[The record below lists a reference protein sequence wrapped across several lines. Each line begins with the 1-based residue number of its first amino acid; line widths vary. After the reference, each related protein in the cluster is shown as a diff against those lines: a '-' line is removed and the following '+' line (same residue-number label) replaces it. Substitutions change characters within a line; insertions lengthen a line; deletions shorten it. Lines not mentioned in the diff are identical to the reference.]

1 MKKTTKIMKL
11 GINGEGIAYPNKRIT
26 FIPQALPKEVVD
38 YEIIKRDNG
47 YDTAKLLRVVEP
59 SKDRIEPI
67 CPISDLCGGCQLMH
81 LKYKKQLT
89 YKQKLVTN
97 SIKKYTDLDPVINLI
112 EPSKPS
118 LNYRYHVKL
127 PLKVVD
133 GQVVVGMFEPDSNRF
148 VPLNNCHIHTP
159 EVNELIEICQNILND
174 YQTDIINKKIKG
186 ITIRCHG
193 KQAQVCIVTTE
204 SKLNPE
210 LVKALLMEDRITS
223 LYQNMHPSQKINTFL
238 SRKFV
243 LLGGLETIDITLG
256 NHTFGITPAGFF
268 QLNLKQA
275 EKIHKY
281 LKNKIDREYDVLLDL
296 FAGVGVFGFSLQ
308 DKADKII
315 ALEINQAA
323 VTSANLYAAQIKL
336 DKYEAKCMDA
346 NIALSAFSKKK
357 QSTLAIIDPP
367 RTGIPHNLLES
378 LVKSPVTTLVYV
390 SCNPS
395 TFAKNMDVLSQKY
408 DIVDLQPFDM
418 FSQTAQVE
426 IVAILERK
434 NA

>member
-1 MKKTTKIMKL
+1 MIKTTKIMKL

-26 FIPQALPKEVVD
+26 FIPQALPKEVVE
-38 YEIIKRDNG
+38 YEVIKKDRG
-47 YDTAKLLRVVEP
+47 YDTARLVKVVTP

-89 YKQKLVTN
+89 YKQKLVAD
-97 SIKKYTDLDPVINLI
+97 SIKKYTDLDPIINLI
-112 EPSKPS
+112 EPSKPA

-133 GQVVVGMFEPDSNRF
+133 GEVVVGMYETNSNRF
-148 VPLNNCHIHTP
+148 VPLNDCYIHTP
-159 EVNELIEICQNILND
+159 EVNKLISRCQEILQD
-174 YQTDIINKKIKG
+174 FQDDIINKRIKG
-186 ITIRCHG
+186 ITIRCHAN
-193 KQAQVCIVTTE
+193 QAQVCIVTTE

-210 LVKALLMEDRITS
+210 LIKALLMEESITS

-238 SRKFV
+238 SRKFIF
-243 LLGGLETIDITLG
+243 LGGLETIDITLE

-275 EKIHKY
+275 GKIHRY
-281 LKNKIDREYDVLLDL
+281 LKNKIDHHYDVLLDL

-323 VTSANLYAAQIKL
+323 VTSANLYAASIQL

-378 LVKSPVTTLVYV
+378 LIKSPVTTLVYI

-395 TFAKNMDVLSQKY
+395 TFAKNMNVLSEKY
-408 DIVDLQPFDM
+408 EIIDLQPFDM

-426 IVAILERK
+426 IVAILEQK